1 VEDYLSEKEK
11 WEWLRAQIRDNAP
24 TVLAAVAL
32 TAAAIFGWKWWQA
45 RQDTE
50 RMAASAMYSQIIQ
63 ALDRNDRT
71 QAYSLMGQLERDHA
85 SSPYADQ
92 TRLLAARL
100 DVEANQLDKAA
111 AELTAVMQ
119 GSKDRDLSLVARERL
134 ARVQIAQ
141 HKTAE
146 ALATLDG
153 ADPGAFAAR
162 FHETRGDAYY
172 AGGDRAAALTE
183 YHAAQKANA
192 GAEAALLDLKV
203 ADLAANAPPAVAA
216 GAAAAPPA
224 PAAPVPA
231 TLTPAAAAPP
241 VAGSTGPAT
250 K

>member
-11 WEWLRAQIRDNAP
+11 WEWLRAQVRDNAP

-32 TAAAIFGWKWWQA
+32 TAAVLFGWRWWQA
-45 RQDTE
+45 RQDAE
-50 RMAASAMYSQIIQ
+50 RMAASSMYSRIIQ

-71 QAYSLMGQLERDHA
+71 QAYSLMGQLEREYA

-111 AELTAVMQ
+111 AELTSVMQ
-119 GSKDRDLSLVARERL
+119 GSKDRDLALVARERL

-141 HKTAE
+141 HKPTE
-146 ALATLDG
+146 ALATLNA

-172 AGGDRAAALTE
+172 ASGDRAAALTE
-183 YHAAQKANA
+183 YRAAQKANV
-192 GAEAALLDLKV
+192 GAAAALLDLKV
-203 ADLAANAPPAVAA
+203 ADLAASTPPAVAA
-216 GAAAAPPA
+216 AAAAG
-224 PAAPVPA
+224 
-231 TLTPAAAAPP
+231 TPAAAAAAPVSTTP
-241 VAGSTGPAT
+241 AAAPAVAGSAGPAS

>member
-11 WEWLRAQIRDNAP
+11 WEWLRGQIRDNAP

-32 TAAAIFGWKWWQA
+32 TATALFGWRWWQA
-45 RQDTE
+45 RQDAE
-50 RMAASAMYSQIIQ
+50 RMAASSMYSQIIQ

-71 QAYSLMGQLERDHA
+71 QAYSLMGQMEREHA

-100 DVEANQLDKAA
+100 DVEDNQLDKAA
-111 AELTAVMQ
+111 AELTNVMQ
-119 GSKDRDLSLVARERL
+119 GSKDRDLALVARERL

-141 HKTAE
+141 HKPAD
-146 ALATLDG
+146 ALATLNT

-172 AGGDRAAALTE
+172 ASGDRAAALTE
-183 YHAAQKANA
+183 YRAAQKANA
-192 GAEAALLDLKV
+192 GADAALLDLKV
-203 ADLAANAPPAVAA
+203 ADLAANTPPAVAA
-216 GAAAAPPA
+216 GAAAVTPA
-224 PAAPVPA
+224 S
-231 TLTPAAAAPP
+231 AAAAPATLAP
-241 VAGSTGPAT
+241 ATAAPAVAGSTAPAS

>member
-1 VEDYLSEKEK
+1 MEDYLSEKEK
-11 WEWLRAQIRDNAP
+11 WEWLRGQIRDNAP

-32 TAAAIFGWKWWQA
+32 TATALFGWRWWQA
-45 RQDTE
+45 RQDAE
-50 RMAASAMYSQIIQ
+50 RMAASSMYSQIIQ

-71 QAYSLMGQLERDHA
+71 QAYSLMGQMEREHA

-100 DVEANQLDKAA
+100 DVEDNQLDKAA
-111 AELTAVMQ
+111 AELTNVMQ
-119 GSKDRDLSLVARERL
+119 GSKDRDLALVARERL

-141 HKTAE
+141 HKPAD
-146 ALATLDG
+146 ALATLNA

-183 YHAAQKANA
+183 YRAAQKANA
-192 GAEAALLDLKV
+192 GADAALLDLKV

-216 GAAAAPPA
+216 GAAAVTPA
-224 PAAPVPA
+224 S
-231 TLTPAAAAPP
+231 AAAAPATLAP
-241 VAGSTGPAT
+241 ATAAPAVAGSSAPAG